1 MEVLSEIFQKVVV
14 EKGLYTILHTKAL
27 KCILSTIDHE
37 SRLCLAPPRKKGG
50 KYFSLETIF
59 SIKAKL
65 EMAKKST
72 FKFEICLTHLIW
84 KHFCH

>member
-1 MEVLSEIFQKVVV
+1 MEVLSESFQKVMV

-37 SRLCLAPPRKKGG
+37 TRLCLAPPRKKGG
-50 KYFSLETIF
+50 KYFSLETFF

-65 EMAKKST
+65 EMAKKNPFLSL
-72 FKFEICLTHLIW
+72 KFV
-84 KHFCH
+84 